1 MLAILKDEQFF
12 YAYKHNNNSRL
23 IYVFFAYLELIAIY
37 RDNAKVLI
45 YDYIYNVVKTD
56 LLLLCLDFVTYLSTI
71 LLLIYVIMYDETF
84 KSYI

>member
-12 YAYKHNNNSRL
+12 YIYKYNNNSRL
-23 IYVFFAYLELIAIY
+23 IYVFFAYLELITIY

-45 YDYIYNVVKTD
+45 YDYIYNVVKTN
-56 LLLLCLDFVTYLSTI
+56 LLLLYLDFVTRLGTM
-71 LLLIYVIMYDETF
+71 LLLIYIIIYDETF